1 MIGLLKLYFFEALC
15 NACPSSVRV
24 GGSTNRRWCDEKTIR
39 LLVGAAMVVELQRMI
54 RRSRLKKAWVIV
66 FAITSRYG
74 SNVVYISLGDAN
86 AGKTLGFR
94 S

>member
-1 MIGLLKLYFFEALC
+1 
-15 NACPSSVRV
+15 
-24 GGSTNRRWCDEKTIR
+24 
-39 LLVGAAMVVELQRMI
+39 MVVELQRMI

-86 AGKTLGFR
+86 AGKTFGFR